1 MARYSACIEMLFN
14 DLEPLERVRAAKEC
28 GYEAVEFWHWHR
40 WNISEMADSALP
52 VSLALASSADE
63 RVRDEFARIGMF
75 TRESPALFCELIH
88 ESLEALKPLRLGVL
102 CVGPMQT
109 VKDMPIEAQEENMI
123 ECLRAV
129 RPIADKYDTKLAI
142 EPLNPIDHAGC
153 YPATSEQAYRIVRA
167 GGEGFGVL
175 FDIYHQQI
183 TEGNLIN
190 NIMAGIDVIHHFHVA
205 DVPGRHEPG
214 TGEINFANVIQTID
228 ELGYKGCIGCEFMP
242 TTGAAKASEYIL
254 SL

>member
-14 DLEPLERVRAAKEC
+14 DLEPLERVSAAQEC
-28 GYEAVEFWHWHR
+28 GYSAVEFWHWHR
-40 WNISEMADSALP
+40 WNISEMADCALP
-52 VSLALASSADE
+52 VSLALASSADA
-63 RVRDEFARIGMF
+63 RLRDEFGKKGMF
-75 TRESPALFCELIH
+75 ARESPALFRELIH
-88 ESLEALKPLRLGVL
+88 ESLESLKPLGLDVL
-102 CVGPMQT
+102 CVGPMQAI
-109 VKDMPIEAQEENMI
+109 KDMPIEAQEENMI

-129 RPIADKYDTKLAI
+129 RPIADKYETKLAV

-190 NIMAGIDVIHHFHVA
+190 NITAGIDVIRHFHAA

-214 TGEINFANVIQTID
+214 TGEINFANVIKTID
-228 ELGYKGCIGCEFMP
+228 ALGYRGYIGCEFMP
-242 TTGAAKASEYIL
+242 ASGAAKASEYIL